1 MQQLKF
7 LFIKRSGKN
16 AVCLNLLKG
25 RYIDTDVKKAL
36 IRSASM
42 ESQECRLRNKFY
54 IALNLHHLLQ
64 GL

>member
-1 MQQLKF
+1 MNKE
-7 LFIKRSGKN
+7 KREGIYT
-16 AVCLNLLKG
+16 G
-25 RYIDTDVKKAL
+25 IKKAL

-42 ESQECRLRNKFY
+42 ESQECRFRYTFY